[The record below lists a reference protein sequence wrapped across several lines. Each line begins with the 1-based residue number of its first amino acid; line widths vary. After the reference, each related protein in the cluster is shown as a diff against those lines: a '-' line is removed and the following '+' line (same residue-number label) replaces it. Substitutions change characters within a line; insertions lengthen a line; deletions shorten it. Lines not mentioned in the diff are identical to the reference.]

1 MRAAMI
7 ALALA
12 CLLIGSWPQAMVQLI
27 FNGLRHLGPLAAV
40 QPEVL
45 GAIPSHLALASRLF
59 LGLLLAVFLLQR
71 LLYRGKPVEHSGTW
85 GCGFTRPTA
94 RIQYT
99 GASYAMSLVEF
110 FRPFL
115 WQRKTAQALAAARV
129 CRTAAL
135 EPRDQLRVAIL
146 LEGENPLPELGE
158 VWLHELLDGP
168 HRARTRQMTEI
179 PGLGYAA
186 NRVLPDGQAAWTVL
200 LDMQLMEAFRGQPVK
215 DAFIR
220 YPIRVVRY
228 DVDRERNPWR
238 LAIDCYGSHRP
249 ERLDVRDVQD
259 ASSGKTEASLPSVVT
274 PPALPRTTG
283 DAVDPHAV
291 PTATPLQ
298 HSAASA
304 Q

>member
-1 MRAAMI
+1 MYFAHALPKSIDLHVATDMKAGDTVRFQDGQAVVPDVNVYGFAYYIWQQINRWQADGATDYGAQIFRFQAYVTPSCRAQLEAD
-7 ALALA
+7 LD
-12 CLLIGSWPQAMVQLI
+12 SRYQA
-27 FNGLRHLGPLAAV
+27 GELR
-40 QPEVL
+40 Q
-45 GAIPSHLALASRLF
+45 
-59 LGLLLAVFLLQR
+59 
-71 LLYRGKPVEHSGTW
+71 
-85 GCGFTRPTA
+85 
-94 RIQYT
+94 
-99 GASYAMSLVEF
+99 
-110 FRPFL
+110 
-115 WQRKTAQALAAARV
+115 
-129 CRTAAL
+129 
-135 EPRDQLRVAIL
+135 
-146 LEGENPLPELGE
+146 
-158 VWLHELLDGP
+158 
-168 HRARTRQMTEI
+168 RTRQMTEI

>member
-1 MRAAMI
+1 M
-7 ALALA
+7 
-12 CLLIGSWPQAMVQLI
+12 SSKQ
-27 FNGLRHLGPLAAV
+27 HLD
-40 QPEVL
+40 
-45 GAIPSHLALASRLF
+45 
-59 LGLLLAVFLLQR
+59 
-71 LLYRGKPVEHSGTW
+71 
-85 GCGFTRPTA
+85 
-94 RIQYT
+94 
-99 GASYAMSLVEF
+99 
-110 FRPFL
+110 
-115 WQRKTAQALAAARV
+115 ALAAERAHSATLRKIILLV
-129 CRTAAL
+129 AAVGGL
-135 EPRDQLRVAIL
+135 GMYFAHALPKRLDLHVAPDMKAGDTVRFADGQAPVPDVNVYGFAYYIWQQINRWQTDGSKDYGQQIFRFQSYITPSCRDQLQADMQNRHQA
-146 LEGENPLPELGE
+146 GELRN
-158 VWLHELLDGP
+158 
-168 HRARTRQMTEI
+168 RTRQMTEI
-179 PGLGYAA
+179 PGLSYAA
-186 NRVLPDGQAAWTVL
+186 NRVIADGSAAWTVL

-259 ASSGKTEASLPSVVT
+259 ASSGKTEASLPSIVT

-283 DAVDPHAV
+283 DAVDPHAT